1 MGGTHI
7 FALLASVSL
16 LSAAP
21 VLASPNAD
29 AEPSVDPKDKL
40 ICKRTQKTGSRFYSQ
55 ICKTAA
61 QWDALAEQQKRDLR
75 EHIDRPQIE
84 IRRN

>member
-1 MGGTHI
+1 MGGTHLL
-7 FALLASVSL
+7 ALLAPVSL
-16 LSAAP
+16 LAAVP
-21 VLASPNAD
+21 VAASTASE
-29 AEPSVDPKDKL
+29 EPAVEAKDKL
-40 ICKRTQKTGSRFYSQ
+40 ICKRTQRTGTRFYSQ

-75 EHIDRPQIE
+75 EQIDRPQVE

>member
-1 MGGTHI
+1 MGGHYF
-7 FALLASVSL
+7 FAFLASASL

-21 VLASPNAD
+21 AFAST
-29 AEPSVDPKDKL
+29 EPSVDPKDKL
-40 ICKRTQKTGSRFYSQ
+40 ICKRTQKTGTRFYTQ

-75 EHIDRPQIE
+75 EHIDRPQVE